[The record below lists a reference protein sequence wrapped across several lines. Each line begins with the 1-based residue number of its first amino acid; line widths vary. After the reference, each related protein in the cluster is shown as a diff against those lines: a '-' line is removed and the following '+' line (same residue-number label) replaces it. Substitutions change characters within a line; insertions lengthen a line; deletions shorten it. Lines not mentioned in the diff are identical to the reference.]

1 VTHGGLALVAAL
13 GVLAAQ
19 GAAPDPLM
27 LERGRAVY
35 NFRCYFCH
43 GYSGDSRTLA
53 ATLLATPPR
62 DFQSTP
68 PERLPRERIAAAVR
82 DGVPGTGMQAFG
94 GILDARDI
102 AAVAAFVRAEFVEK
116 RLPNTRYHTAANGWS
131 DHERYRDAFPFA
143 RGDVALDADPAS
155 LSNAERRGRQLF
167 VSACITCHDRGRP
180 SAAGAAWE
188 RVGQSK

>member
-68 PERLPRERIAAAVR
+68 PERLPRERIAA
-82 DGVPGTGMQAFG
+82 
-94 GILDARDI
+94 
-102 AAVAAFVRAEFVEK
+102 VAAFVRAEFVEK

-131 DHERYRDAFPFA
+131 GHERYRDAFPFA

-188 RVGQSK
+188 RVGRSK